1 MWKVE
6 TSLRSIEIEEISARN
21 EFSYVT
27 VMGMFDESIRYVVD
41 YPKKKLTVF
50 RFLCQGMPRNQRPER
65 ILILSGHVLPGW
77 QQQKRSEK

>member
-27 VMGMFDESIRYVVD
+27 VLGMFDESIRYVVD
-41 YPKKKLTVF
+41 YPKKKANSFPISVS
-50 RFLCQGMPRNQRPER
+50 RYA
-65 ILILSGHVLPGW
+65 S
-77 QQQKRSEK
+77 KSETREDPYPLGTCVARMTTAKTQ

>member
-41 YPKKKLTVF
+41 YLKK
-50 RFLCQGMPRNQRPER
+50 
-65 ILILSGHVLPGW
+65 S
-77 QQQKRSEK
+77 